1 MRLLY
6 RLLIVDD
13 NPRDQKGL
21 LNIIDWG
28 SLGIAIIG
36 AVDNGQEAISRMDEL
51 KPDIILTDITMPL
64 MNGIEM
70 SSILRKQYPHIKI
83 IFMSSYYEFDY
94 ARSAV
99 DLDVYA
105 YILKPIVKDDLL
117 QAVQKVLSMLK
128 TEQDIQAEKE
138 NMLSQIQQSLHLFQE
153 QFIHDLLFGSNM
165 SDSDLK
171 ENAAFLQMNLTD
183 TYFVQVIAI
192 ELDNYEAY
200 IQNMETAE
208 KYLISYTVKQS
219 AACYDKPQAPIFL
232 FQISSKRFAAVLF
245 EIPDA
250 SKQDCTILDTIIAIK
265 ERISS
270 HLHIQSTIGV
280 SSCSVRLGDIPLLY
294 EQSLEALCTKFYS
307 NGDQLILYEEI
318 KDRQTS
324 SDRMIDLQTVYQEMQ
339 EVIFS
344 GDVNCAAAITQKYL
358 GRSSGM
364 QNEQAVKVLI
374 YNIIHILQ
382 NIFDQENISLDE
394 LFGGEAVIWKKLD
407 RYETIRD
414 VRQWLTNILS
424 ACIQYFNNS
433 TNSQTAIV
441 QQIKNIIH
449 QKYAE
454 PLSAETISALINFSP
469 SYANRVFKAQTSK
482 TIFDYLTEYR
492 MERAKELLRSPNSK
506 IYVVAQEVGYTNKSH
521 FCYQFK
527 KQTGMTPSKFKDAS
541 AF

>member
-1 MRLLY
+1 MY
-6 RLLIVDD
+6 QLLIVDD

-21 LNIIDWG
+21 ADILDWN
-28 SLGIAIIG
+28 SLGIAIAG
-36 AVDNGQEAISRMDEL
+36 TAGNGQEAISRIETL

-70 SSILRKQYPHIKI
+70 SSILRRQYPHIKV

-117 QAVQKVLSMLK
+117 QAVQKVLLLLK
-128 TEQDIQAEKE
+128 NEQDMQAEKE
-138 NMLSQIQQSLHLFQE
+138 AMLAQIQQSLRLFQE
-153 QFIHDLLFGSNM
+153 QFIHDLLFGNNM

-192 ELDNYEAY
+192 ELDNYDTY

-208 KYLISYTVKQS
+208 KYLIPYTVKQA
-219 AACYDKPQAPIFL
+219 AACCDSPQAPVYL
-232 FQISSKRFAAVLF
+232 FQISNKRFAAVLF
-245 EIPDA
+245 EIPETRT
-250 SKQDCTILDTIIAIK
+250 QDCAILDTVIAIK
-265 ERISS
+265 EWIGS

-280 SSCSVRLGDIPLLY
+280 SSCSTRLGDIPRLY

-318 KDRQTS
+318 KDRQAAAG
-324 SDRMIDLQTVYQEMQ
+324 RMIDLQTVYQELQ
-339 EVIFS
+339 DAVFS

-358 GRSSGM
+358 GRDAGV
-364 QNEQAVKVLI
+364 QDEQAVKVLV
-374 YNIIHILQ
+374 YNMVHILQ
-382 NIFDQENISLDE
+382 NIFDRENLSLDE
-394 LFGGEAVIWKKLD
+394 LFGGKGVIWKKLD
-407 RYETIRD
+407 RYETIQD
-414 VRQWLTNILS
+414 VRQWLANILS

-433 TNSQTAIV
+433 TNSQAAIV
-441 QQIKNIIH
+441 QQIKTIIH
-449 QKYAE
+449 QRYGE

-527 KQTGMTPSKFKDAS
+527 KQTGMTPSKFKDSS
-541 AF
+541 AL